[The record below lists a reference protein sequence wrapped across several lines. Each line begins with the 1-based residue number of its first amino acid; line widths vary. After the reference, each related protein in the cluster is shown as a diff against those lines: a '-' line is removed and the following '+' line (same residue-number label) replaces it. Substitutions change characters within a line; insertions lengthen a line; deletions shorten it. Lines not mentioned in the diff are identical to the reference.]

1 MATVAR
7 RVVGRIIFMLTVD
20 AQQCLGTLFSIALPL
35 EVPLPPEV
43 AVLAWALLFVIA
55 SGLVLRFFSWL
66 GRRSRTQRSSN
77 AALKRVEEAV
87 APKAAATP
95 LPVAA
100 PAPAPPAADAPHT
113 AQPLTTA
120 LVPKPAPA
128 RDYASPRSSAEPT
141 TTNVSR
147 AVAAAYR
154 QIAETAKAPKP
165 SVRTTLKPSIEATLA
180 PTPPLTVL
188 QEPSLAAALPLQPI
202 APPPEPIALASTKSD
217 QVALGD
223 VPMPLTPS
231 EFREDPAPEP
241 QAPATAR
248 VARTTA
254 TKSMALRARRLGEIA
269 PRLDIRLKESRS
281 RKVITVP
288 KVSRKPTEKAVTRE
302 MKVLV
307 PRSAPE
313 KTPVRRIVRNVDAE
327 TILAS
332 TQAQTRVVGV
342 PQRRFRILSA
352 TEL

>member
-1 MATVAR
+1 M
-7 RVVGRIIFMLTVD
+7 
-20 AQQCLGTLFSIALPL
+20 
-35 EVPLPPEV
+35 PPEV

-55 SGLVLRFFSWL
+55 SGLVFRFFSWL
-66 GRRSRTQRSSN
+66 GRRSRAQRSSN
-77 AALKRVEEAV
+77 AALERAEETV
-87 APKAAATP
+87 AQKAAATP

-100 PAPAPPAADAPHT
+100 TAPAPALPAAN
-113 AQPLTTA
+113 
-120 LVPKPAPA
+120 VPKPAAA
-128 RDYASPRSSAEPT
+128 RDYASPQSSAEPT

-154 QIAETAKAPKP
+154 QIAETAEPPKS
-165 SVRTTLKPSIEATLA
+165 SVRTTLKPSIGATLA
-180 PTPPLTVL
+180 PTPPPTVL
-188 QEPSLAAALPLQPI
+188 QKPSIAATLPPQPI
-202 APPPEPIALASTKSD
+202 SPPPEPIALAPTKSD
-217 QVALGD
+217 QVGLLD

-231 EFREDPAPEP
+231 EFSEYPAPEP
-241 QAPATAR
+241 EAISAPR

-254 TKSMALRARRLGEIA
+254 TKSMALRARRLGEVA

-288 KVSRKPTEKAVTRE
+288 KISRKPAEKAVTKE

-313 KTPVRRIVRNVDAE
+313 KTPVRRIIRKVDAE

-332 TQAQTRVVGV
+332 AQAQTRVVGV

>member
-1 MATVAR
+1 M
-7 RVVGRIIFMLTVD
+7 
-20 AQQCLGTLFSIALPL
+20 
-35 EVPLPPEV
+35 PPEV
-43 AVLAWALLFVIA
+43 AALAWALLFVIA
-55 SGLVLRFFSWL
+55 SGLVFRFFSWL
-66 GRRSRTQRSSN
+66 GRRSRTQRSSK
-77 AALKRVEEAV
+77 ADALTSAEETV

-100 PAPAPPAADAPHT
+100 TAPTPAPPAAN
-113 AQPLTTA
+113 
-120 LVPKPAPA
+120 VPKPAAA
-128 RDYASPRSSAEPT
+128 RDYASPQSFAEPT

-154 QIAETAKAPKP
+154 QIAETAEAPKP
-165 SVRTTLKPSIEATLA
+165 SVRTTLKPSIGATLA
-180 PTPPLTVL
+180 PTSPPTVL
-188 QEPSLAAALPLQPI
+188 QKPSIAATLPPQPI
-202 APPPEPIALASTKSD
+202 APPPEPVAPLPSN
-217 QVALGD
+217 QVALPD

-241 QAPATAR
+241 EATSSPR

-254 TKSMALRARRLGEIA
+254 TKSMTLRARRLGEVA

-281 RKVITVP
+281 RKIITVA
-288 KVSRKPTEKAVTRE
+288 KASRKPTETAVPKE

-307 PRSAPE
+307 PRSTRE
-313 KTPVRRIVRNVDAE
+313 KTPVRRIVSKADADN
-327 TILAS
+327 ILAS

>member
-1 MATVAR
+1 
-7 RVVGRIIFMLTVD
+7 MLTVD
-20 AQQCLGTLFSIALPL
+20 AQQRLGTLFSVALPL

-43 AVLAWALLFVIA
+43 TVLAWALLFVIA

-66 GRRSRTQRSSN
+66 GRRSRTQRSSY
-77 AALKRVEEAV
+77 AALERVEDAV

-95 LPVAA
+95 LTVAA
-100 PAPAPPAADAPHT
+100 QAQAPTPPAADAPHT

-128 RDYASPRSSAEPT
+128 RDYASPRSSAEPA

-154 QIAETAKAPKP
+154 QIAETAEAPKP
-165 SVRTTLKPSIEATLA
+165 SVRTPLKPSIGATLA
-180 PTPPLTVL
+180 PTPPPMVL
-188 QEPSLAAALPLQPI
+188 QKPSIPATLPPQLVT
-202 APPPEPIALASTKSD
+202 APAEPIALSSTPSG
-217 QVALGD
+217 QVALLD

-231 EFREDPAPEP
+231 QFSEDPAPEP
-241 QAPATAR
+241 KAPATHR
-248 VARTTA
+248 VERKST
-254 TKSMALRARRLGEIA
+254 TKSMALRARRLGEVA

-288 KVSRKPTEKAVTRE
+288 KVSRKPAEKAVAKE